1 MVDLILSIIKFSV
14 LFLSSFYAF
23 IRLNNYKLSPWDLFA
38 FPAAA
43 LFATGVHYATQ
54 NMRIL
59 IPLSIFLLVYVYNLI
74 RYRKNLFGT
83 LATSIISLGI
93 SIFIYII
100 ALLIS
105 APIDFII
112 FQITNNEA
120 TRYLAAQI
128 TIDILQTIA
137 IIIVF
142 QIKRFKG
149 GLSPHKNEGSY
160 DFLLLISIVSIVL
173 LSLFYMGGNDQ
184 TTIQLILIFLVVC
197 GLGLIFWWRKHERV
211 NYQQI
216 IIRQNTKILEARLQD
231 YEEEKQNLINHN
243 AKLAKIIHRDNKLI
257 PAMVAAVDALLAK
270 SDYKSE
276 LASLKAQLSEL
287 ADQHGESV
295 RQYQNVTDNL
305 PKTGVISVDAVLHF
319 INSKAA
325 KQKEECVITAQDGA
339 FPLLFAAIPEQTDL
353 NTVICDMA
361 ENALISAAKTN
372 GGKIK
377 LAFGFAEDG
386 SPKIAVFDNGAPFD
400 KKVVASLGKRKIT
413 TRNIEGGSGV
423 GLMTLF
429 EILRR
434 YGASFTLNENCADN
448 TYSKFVAVTF
458 DKKGSTTIISRGE
471 QITAPL
477 PQSEDPA
484 FK

>member
-295 RQYQNVTDNL
+295 RQFRTL
-305 PKTGVISVDAVLHF
+305 P
-319 INSKAA
+319 
-325 KQKEECVITAQDGA
+325 ITSPKRAL
-339 FPLLFAAIPEQTDL
+339 FPLMRFCTLSIPKPQ
-353 NTVICDMA
+353 NKKK
-361 ENALISAAKTN
+361 NAL
-372 GGKIK
+372 
-377 LAFGFAEDG
+377 
-386 SPKIAVFDNGAPFD
+386 
-400 KKVVASLGKRKIT
+400 
-413 TRNIEGGSGV
+413 
-423 GLMTLF
+423 
-429 EILRR
+429 
-434 YGASFTLNENCADN
+434 
-448 TYSKFVAVTF
+448 
-458 DKKGSTTIISRGE
+458 
-471 QITAPL
+471 
-477 PQSEDPA
+477 
-484 FK
+484 

>member
-1 MVDLILSIIKFSV
+1 MIDLILSIIKFSV
-14 LFLSSFYAF
+14 FFLSSFYAF
-23 IRLNNYKLSPWDLFA
+23 IRLNNYKLSPWDLFSV
-38 FPAAA
+38 PASA

-54 NMRIL
+54 SMRIL
-59 IPLSIFLLVYVYNLI
+59 IPLCIFLLVYVYNLI
-74 RYRKNLFGT
+74 RYRKNPFGT
-83 LATSIISLGI
+83 LATSIISFGI

-100 ALLIS
+100 ALLLS
-105 APIDFII
+105 APLDFII

-128 TIDILQTIA
+128 TIDILQIIA

-173 LSLFYMGGNDQ
+173 LSLFYMGENDQ

-216 IIRQNTKILEARLQD
+216 IIKQNTKILESRLQA
-231 YEEEKQNLINHN
+231 YEEEKQQLLKNN
-243 AKLAKIIHRDNKLI
+243 AELAKIIHRDNKLI
-257 PAMVAAVDALLAK
+257 PAMVSAVDALIAK
-270 SDYKSE
+270 SDYKTE
-276 LASLKAQLSEL
+276 LASLKAQLEEFSS
-287 ADQHGESV
+287 QHGALVNEYS
-295 RQYQNVTDNL
+295 NLSDNL

-319 INSKAA
+319 IYSKAV
-325 KQKEECVITAQDGA
+325 KQKEECTVTAKDGA
-339 FPLLFAAIPEQTDL
+339 FPLLFASIPEQTDL

-361 ENALISAAKTN
+361 ENALISAGKTQN
-372 GGKIK
+372 GKVA
-377 LAFGFAEDG
+377 LSFAFAEDG
-386 SPKIAVFDNGAPFD
+386 SPRIEVYDNGAPFD
-400 KKVVASLGKRKIT
+400 KKVVANLGKRKIT
-413 TRNIEGGSGV
+413 TRNAEGGSGV

-434 YGASFTLNENCADN
+434 YGASFTLDENSAPAPYTKCV
-448 TYSKFVAVTF
+448 SVTF
-458 DKKGSTTIISRGE
+458 DKKGNTTVISRGE

-477 PQSEDPA
+477 PPSEDPA
-484 FK
+484 YK